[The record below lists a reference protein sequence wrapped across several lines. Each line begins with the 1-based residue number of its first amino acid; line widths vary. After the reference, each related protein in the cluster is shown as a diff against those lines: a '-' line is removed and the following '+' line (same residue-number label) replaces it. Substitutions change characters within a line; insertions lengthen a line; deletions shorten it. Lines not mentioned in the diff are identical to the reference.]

1 MGIGEPEG
9 ATQPGNRD
17 RMGRPR
23 EVDRFR
29 PGGYSGPPAFL
40 RGIAL
45 CPRGMDRVRAVSG
58 PAVALLHGLAGS
70 ARRTWG
76 DNAWFDLLAEAGRE
90 VIGIDLMG
98 HGTAP
103 KPRHPQGYANFEQ
116 HVIDHFPEEPVDA
129 IGFSLGAYTL
139 LSIASQMPDR
149 FHKMVVSGVG
159 KNLFK
164 RDEDHSRMILSA
176 VTGEPDPENPE
187 ALHFSTLADDPE
199 ADREALT
206 ALLASRTA
214 FDVDCLAGVAVP
226 VLVVVGDK
234 DFAYPADLLVEALP
248 DARLFVL
255 RGVDHFA
262 TPKSFDFIDAA
273 LDFLDA
279 RPF

>member
-1 MGIGEPEG
+1 
-9 ATQPGNRD
+9 
-17 RMGRPR
+17 MGRPR

-40 RGIAL
+40 WRFTTCSSA
-45 CPRGMDRVRAVSG
+45 VTSVSAVSG

-76 DNAWFDLLAEAGRE
+76 DNAWIDLLADAGRE
-90 VIGIDLMG
+90 VIGVDLMG

-103 KPRHPQGYANFEQ
+103 KPHNPEGYAGFEQ
-116 HVIDHFPEEPVDA
+116 HVIDHFPSEPIDA

-139 LSIASQMPDR
+139 LSIASKTPEQ
-149 FHKMVVSGVG
+149 FHKLVVSGVG
-159 KNLFK
+159 KNLFE
-164 RDEDHSRMILSA
+164 RDEAHSRMILHA

-199 ADREALT
+199 ADREALA
-206 ALLASRTA
+206 ALLSSRTA
-214 FDVDCLAGVAVP
+214 FDTDCLADVAVP
-226 VLVVVGDK
+226 TLVVVGDK
-234 DFAYPADLLVEALP
+234 DFAYPADQLVEALP
-248 DARLFVL
+248 NARLVVL

>member
-1 MGIGEPEG
+1 MAIRL
-9 ATQPGNRD
+9 PGL
-17 RMGRPR
+17 
-23 EVDRFR
+23 
-29 PGGYSGPPAFL
+29 S
-40 RGIAL
+40 
-45 CPRGMDRVRAVSG
+45 RVSAVSG

-70 ARRTWG
+70 ARRTWR
-76 DNAWFDLLAEAGRE
+76 DNAWFDLLADAGRE
-90 VIGIDLMG
+90 VIGVDLMG

-103 KPRHPQGYANFEQ
+103 KPHHPEGYADFEQ
-116 HVIDHFPEEPVDA
+116 HVLDHFPQEPIDA

-139 LSIASQMPDR
+139 LSIASQTPER
-149 FHKMVVSGVG
+149 FHKLVVSGVG
-159 KNLFK
+159 RNLFE
-164 RDEDHSRMILSA
+164 RDEAHSRMILHA

-199 ADREALT
+199 ADREALA

-214 FDVDCLAGVAVP
+214 FDTDCLADVAVP
-226 VLVVVGDK
+226 TLVVVGDK
-234 DFAYPADLLVEALP
+234 DFAYPADQLVDALP
-248 DARLFVL
+248 DARLVVL